1 MEEEEEVEEEEEE
14 EKDRVEECN
23 WSLASLISVS
33 RLSLLLPQSLM
44 FPETPLLMLLPSVNG
59 EKGITGMPFSIA
71 ALTSSSSSALLLD
84 LLDLNMLI
92 IPALEIVSVLDGR
105 VGVDV
110 GEQEDAATE
119 ETKEHELLLSS
130 SPLSS
135 EEEEEE
141 EEEVEDKEVKSAEAL
156 TGGFLL
162 LVTLPAL
169 RICLS
174 SLASMDTNCWKDN

>member
-14 EKDRVEECN
+14 KEIDEECN

-71 ALTSSSSSALLLD
+71 ALTSSSSSALLFD

-119 ETKEHELLLSS
+119 ETIEHELLLSS

-135 EEEEEE
+135 EEEE

>member
-14 EKDRVEECN
+14 KEIDEECN

-71 ALTSSSSSALLLD
+71 ALTSSSSSALLFD

-110 GEQEDAATE
+110 GEQEDAATD
-119 ETKEHELLLSS
+119 ETMEHELLLSS

-141 EEEVEDKEVKSAEAL
+141 EEVVDDKEVKSAEAL

>member
-1 MEEEEEVEEEEEE
+1 MEEEEE
-14 EKDRVEECN
+14 EKEIDEECN

-44 FPETPLLMLLPSVNG
+44 FPETALLMLLPSVNG

-119 ETKEHELLLSS
+119 ETIEHELLLSS

-135 EEEEEE
+135 EEEE

>member
-14 EKDRVEECN
+14 EKEIDEECN
-23 WSLASLISVS
+23 WCLASLISVS

-84 LLDLNMLI
+84 LLDRNMLI

-141 EEEVEDKEVKSAEAL
+141 VDDKEVKSAEAL

>member
-14 EKDRVEECN
+14 KEIDEECN

-44 FPETPLLMLLPSVNG
+44 FPETALLMLLPSVNG

-71 ALTSSSSSALLLD
+71 ALTSSSSSALLFD

-119 ETKEHELLLSS
+119 ETIEHELLLSS

-135 EEEEEE
+135 EEEE

>member
-1 MEEEEEVEEEEEE
+1 MEEEEDVEEEEEE
-14 EKDRVEECN
+14 KEIDEECN

-44 FPETPLLMLLPSVNG
+44 FPETALLMLLPSVNG

-71 ALTSSSSSALLLD
+71 ALTSSSSSALLFD

-141 EEEVEDKEVKSAEAL
+141 EEVEDKEVKSAEAL

>member
-1 MEEEEEVEEEEEE
+1 MP
-14 EKDRVEECN
+14 
-23 WSLASLISVS
+23 SLQTST

-44 FPETPLLMLLPSVNG
+44 FPETPRLMLLPSVNG

-71 ALTSSSSSALLLD
+71 ALTSSSSSALLFD

-110 GEQEDAATE
+110 GEQEDAATD
-119 ETKEHELLLSS
+119 ETMEHELLLSS

-135 EEEEEE
+135 EEEE

>member
-1 MEEEEEVEEEEEE
+1 
-14 EKDRVEECN
+14 
-23 WSLASLISVS
+23 
-33 RLSLLLPQSLM
+33 M
-44 FPETPLLMLLPSVNG
+44 FPETALLMLLPSVNG

-84 LLDLNMLI
+84 LLDRNMLI

-135 EEEEEE
+135 EEEEEV
-141 EEEVEDKEVKSAEAL
+141 EVEDKEVKSAEAL

>member
-1 MEEEEEVEEEEEE
+1 MEEEEEVVEEEE
-14 EKDRVEECN
+14 EKEKDEECN

-71 ALTSSSSSALLLD
+71 ALTSSSSSALLFD

-119 ETKEHELLLSS
+119 ETIEHELLLSS

-135 EEEEEE
+135 EEE

>member
-1 MEEEEEVEEEEEE
+1 MEEEDEGEEEEDE
-14 EKDRVEECN
+14 EKEIDEECN

-71 ALTSSSSSALLLD
+71 ALTSSSSSALLFD

-110 GEQEDAATE
+110 GEQEDAATD
-119 ETKEHELLLSS
+119 ETMEHELLLSS

-141 EEEVEDKEVKSAEAL
+141 EEVDDKEVKSAEAL

>member
-141 EEEVEDKEVKSAEAL
+141 VEDKEVKSAEAL

>member
-1 MEEEEEVEEEEEE
+1 MEEEEEGEEEEEE
-14 EKDRVEECN
+14 EKEIDEECN
-23 WSLASLISVS
+23 WSLASLIRVS

-71 ALTSSSSSALLLD
+71 ALTSSSSSALLFD

-119 ETKEHELLLSS
+119 ETIEHELLLSS

-135 EEEEEE
+135 EEE

-162 LVTLPAL
+162 LVTLPAF

>member
-1 MEEEEEVEEEEEE
+1 MEEEEEVEEQEEE
-14 EKDRVEECN
+14 EKEIDEECT

-44 FPETPLLMLLPSVNG
+44 FPETALLMLLPSVNG

-141 EEEVEDKEVKSAEAL
+141 EVEDKEVKSAEAL

>member
-1 MEEEEEVEEEEEE
+1 MEEEDEVEEEEEE
-14 EKDRVEECN
+14 EKEIDEECN

-71 ALTSSSSSALLLD
+71 ALTSSSSSALLFD

-119 ETKEHELLLSS
+119 ETIEHELLLSS

-135 EEEEEE
+135 EEEE

>member
-1 MEEEEEVEEEEEE
+1 MEEEEEVEEQEEE
-14 EKDRVEECN
+14 EKEIDEECN
-23 WSLASLISVS
+23 WCLASLISVS

-71 ALTSSSSSALLLD
+71 ALTSSSSSALLFD

-110 GEQEDAATE
+110 GEQ
-119 ETKEHELLLSS
+119 
-130 SPLSS
+130 
-135 EEEEEE
+135 
-141 EEEVEDKEVKSAEAL
+141 
-156 TGGFLL
+156 
-162 LVTLPAL
+162 
-169 RICLS
+169 
-174 SLASMDTNCWKDN
+174 

>member
-1 MEEEEEVEEEEEE
+1 M
-14 EKDRVEECN
+14 
-23 WSLASLISVS
+23 ASLISVS
-33 RLSLLLPQSLM
+33 RLSLLLPQSRM
-44 FPETPLLMLLPSVNG
+44 FPETPRLMLLPSVNG

-110 GEQEDAATE
+110 GEQEDAATD

-141 EEEVEDKEVKSAEAL
+141 EVEVDDKEVKSAEAL

>member
-14 EKDRVEECN
+14 EKEIDEEFN

-44 FPETPLLMLLPSVNG
+44 LPETPLLMLLPSVNG

-71 ALTSSSSSALLLD
+71 ALTSSSSSALLMD

-110 GEQEDAATE
+110 GEQEDAATD

-135 EEEEEE
+135 EE

>member
-119 ETKEHELLLSS
+119 ETIEHELLLSS

-135 EEEEEE
+135 EEEE

>member
-1 MEEEEEVEEEEEE
+1 MEEEEDVEEEEEE
-14 EKDRVEECN
+14 KEIDEECN

-44 FPETPLLMLLPSVNG
+44 FPETALLMLLPSVNG

-84 LLDLNMLI
+84 LLDRNMLI

-141 EEEVEDKEVKSAEAL
+141 EEVEDKEVKSAEAL